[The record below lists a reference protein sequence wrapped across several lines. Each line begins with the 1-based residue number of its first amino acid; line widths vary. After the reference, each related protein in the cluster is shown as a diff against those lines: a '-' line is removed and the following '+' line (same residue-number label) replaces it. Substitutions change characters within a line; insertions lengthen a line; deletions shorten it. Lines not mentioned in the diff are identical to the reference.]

1 MYIFKNT
8 ELNNKKSADYET
20 KSLLYLFGMRKDSEK
35 VDIVVIDCFNDV
47 TGVNESFDL
56 MLDVQSKNYTK
67 FTPSLIGSSLYTLYD
82 NHISD
87 FTFNDYVLFSK
98 PLDAS
103 YLIDSKADCFGYDNI
118 VPKTKT
124 RIEKKLREVIVK
136 NHGCI
141 DESMLDSFLRSIT
154 FFGDKK
160 SCSDYIKKVTKFRAK
175 KIISDTTYENIFNE
189 IRDVQSSL
197 KNSEIENVSISSP
210 SEVLNL
216 NRYLTKD
223 KLHSLIIS
231 RLIGVSNIFKENSL
245 PTRFFEVIH
254 KEGLSTSF
262 DDMNDVI
269 IDCNSRLSRTFFDKG
284 TSKSFWNLVEKIIK
298 GIKKFETLDVYH
310 LYSYIEEEVKKIPPH
325 LDKLSILFL
334 ISLIVQGINNDI

>member
-1 MYIFKNT
+1 
-8 ELNNKKSADYET
+8 
-20 KSLLYLFGMRKDSEK
+20 
-35 VDIVVIDCFNDV
+35 
-47 TGVNESFDL
+47 
-56 MLDVQSKNYTK
+56 
-67 FTPSLIGSSLYTLYD
+67 
-82 NHISD
+82 
-87 FTFNDYVLFSK
+87 
-98 PLDAS
+98 
-103 YLIDSKADCFGYDNI
+103 
-118 VPKTKT
+118 
-124 RIEKKLREVIVK
+124 
-136 NHGCI
+136 
-141 DESMLDSFLRSIT
+141 
-154 FFGDKK
+154 FGDKK

-175 KIISDTTYENIFNE
+175 KIINDTTYENIFNE

-197 KNSEIENVSISSP
+197 KNSEIENISISSP

-223 KLHSLIIS
+223 KLNSLIIS
-231 RLIGVSNIFKENSL
+231 RLIGVSNIFKEDSL

-298 GIKKFETLDVYH
+298 DIKKFETLDVYH

-334 ISLIVQGINNDI
+334 ISLIVQGVNNDI